1 MRSSRPVSASL
12 IIAFALLPI
21 NLYSANEVE
30 RRLRDEYGG
39 KFLLLRNFYRG
50 DALRYDASGQ
60 VLKTAVSGDW
70 TVDGLVQVE
79 DLKVSNSRLTVYA
92 RRLHLGWLAA
102 GFSDVQGARDQKSAD
117 DETARRLRIEIDFSP
132 GQATA
137 DDAKSALAKVFL
149 TSQDRFAELVPTY
162 WQPCV
167 LAALSGKDSQ
177 KYQNCHFSQA
187 FLAVPGVAYSQ
198 EHAPKL
204 EAPIPESAQEVF
216 HIGQGVTRPKP
227 LKTPDPD
234 FGPEAR
240 RAGYQGVVTLL
251 FLVGAAGDVSNVRI
265 LSPLGCGLDRRAVER
280 IQGWKFSPATKDGKP
295 VAVELTAEIDFHLH

>member
-1 MRSSRPVSASL
+1 MQSSRLVSASL
-12 IIAFALLPI
+12 IIAFALLPLD
-21 NLYSANEVE
+21 LYSANEVE

-50 DALRYDASGQ
+50 DSLRYDISGQ
-60 VLKTAVSGDW
+60 ILKTALSGDW

-79 DLKVSNSRLTVYA
+79 DLKASNSRLTIYA
-92 RRLHLGWLAA
+92 RRLHLGWLA
-102 GFSDVQGARDQKSAD
+102 GSFSDVQGAKDQKSPE
-117 DETARRLRIEIDFSP
+117 DESARHLRIEVDFSP
-132 GQATA
+132 GQVTA
-137 DDAKSALAKVFL
+137 DDAKTALAKVFL

-162 WQPCV
+162 WEPCV

-177 KYQNCHFSQA
+177 KYNGCHFSKA
-187 FLAVPGVAYSQ
+187 FLGVPGVAYSP
-198 EHAPKL
+198 ENASNL
-204 EAPIPESAQEVF
+204 EAPVPKSAQEVF

-227 LKTPDPD
+227 LKTPDPE

-251 FLVGAAGDVSNVRI
+251 FLVNTAGDVSNVRI

-280 IQGWKFSPATKDGKP
+280 VAGWKFSPATKDGEP
-295 VAVELTAEIDFHLH
+295 VAVELTAEVDFHLH